1 MGDSN
6 LTTVPVVI
14 PAHGHG
20 SRMRPVTGGAPKTLT
35 PVGGQPILGR
45 LLAAVRQA
53 GRPAVVYA
61 QPPGQLIEAYLATLP
76 GPPVTVRYRQPQGY
90 LPDMGAV
97 FAADGDELTVLDADM
112 TVPHADLRAFLSAA
126 RDTDADLLAGQ
137 SACPPSR
144 DPRSIRLIPGSDGR
158 LQVGLGEDSSL
169 PRTCGAYHWR
179 PPAVAA
185 ARAFLRDGPRTFHEF
200 IDWLAAGDG
209 RQVRVA
215 THPFSA
221 AVNVN
226 TPAEHVVADAEAA
239 RWDDQQPA
247 ATASAREARR

>member
-1 MGDSN
+1 MGDSIV
-6 LTTVPVVI
+6 TTVPVVI

-45 LLAAVRQA
+45 LLAAVRQV

-76 GPPVTVRYRQPQGY
+76 GPVVPVRYRRPEGA
-90 LPDMGAV
+90 LPDTVAI
-97 FAADGDELTVLDADM
+97 FAAEGDELTILDADM
-112 TVPHADLRAFLSAA
+112 AVPHADLCAFLAA
-126 RDTDADLLAGQ
+126 TRDTDADLLAGQ
-137 SACPPSR
+137 SALPPSR
-144 DPRSIRLIPGSDGR
+144 DPRSIRLIPGSVGR
-158 LQVGLGEDSSL
+158 LQVGAGEDSSL

-185 ARAFLRDGPRTFHEF
+185 ARAFLRDGQRTFHEF
-200 IDWLAAGDG
+200 IGWLATRDG
-209 RQVRVA
+209 QHVRVA
-215 THPFSA
+215 TFAFSA

-226 TPAEHVVADAEAA
+226 TPAEHAIADAEAA

-247 ATASAREARR
+247 ATASVREARQ

>member
-1 MGDSN
+1 MGDSI

-76 GPPVTVRYRQPQGY
+76 GPPVQVRHHRPEGA
-90 LPDMGAV
+90 LPDTAAI
-97 FAADGDELTVLDADM
+97 FAAEGDELTILDADM
-112 TVPHADLRAFLSAA
+112 AVPHADLCAFLAA
-126 RDTDADLLAGQ
+126 TRDTDADLLVGQ
-137 SACPPSR
+137 SAFPPSR
-144 DPRSIRLIPGSDGR
+144 DPRSIRLIPSSDGR
-158 LQVGLGEDSSL
+158 LQVGAGEDSRL
-169 PRTCGAYHWR
+169 PRTCGAYYWR

-200 IDWLAAGDG
+200 IGWLADGDG
-209 RQVRVA
+209 HRVRVA
-215 THPFSA
+215 AFAFSA

-226 TPAEHVVADAEAA
+226 TPAEQAIADAEAA
-239 RWDDQQPA
+239 RWDDRQPA
-247 ATASAREARR
+247 ATASGCEARR

>member
-1 MGDSN
+1 MGSSFV
-6 LTTVPVVI
+6 TPVPVVI

-61 QPPGQLIEAYLATLP
+61 QPPGQLIEAYLTTLP
-76 GPPVTVRYRQPQGY
+76 GPPVQVRHRRPEGA
-90 LPDMGAV
+90 LPDTVAI
-97 FAADGDELTVLDADM
+97 FAAEGDELTILDADM
-112 TVPHADLRAFLSAA
+112 AVPHADLCAFLAA
-126 RDTDADLLAGQ
+126 TCDTDADLLAGQ
-137 SACPPSR
+137 SAVPPSR
-144 DPRSIRLIPGSDGR
+144 DPRSIRLMAGADGR
-158 LQVGLGEDSSL
+158 VRVGAGEDSSL
-169 PRTCGAYHWR
+169 PRTVGAYHWR
-179 PPAVAA
+179 PPVVAA

-200 IDWLAAGDG
+200 IDWLAADR

-215 THPFSA
+215 TFAFSA

-226 TPAEHVVADAEAA
+226 TPAEHAVAVAEAA
-239 RWDDQQPA
+239 RWEAPYPPA
-247 ATASAREARR
+247 AADNGCEAQR

>member
-1 MGDSN
+1 MGDSI

-20 SRMRPVTGGAPKTLT
+20 SRMRPVSGGAPKTLT

-76 GPPVTVRYRQPQGY
+76 GPPVTVRHRQPQGA
-90 LPDMGAV
+90 LPDTVAI
-97 FAADGDELTVLDADM
+97 FAAEGDELSILDADM
-112 TVPHADLRAFLSAA
+112 TVPHADLCAFLAA
-126 RDTDADLLAGQ
+126 TRDTDADLLAGQ
-137 SACPPSR
+137 SALPPSR
-144 DPRSIRLIPGSDGR
+144 DPRSIRLLPGAGGR
-158 LQVGLGEDSSL
+158 LQVGAGEDTSL

-200 IDWLAAGDG
+200 IGWLAAGDSP
-209 RQVRVA
+209 QVRVA
-215 THPFSA
+215 TFAFSA

-226 TPAEHVVADAEAA
+226 TPAEHAIANAEAA

-247 ATASAREARR
+247 ETATASEARR

>member
-1 MGDSN
+1 MGDSI

-35 PVGGQPILGR
+35 PVGGTPILGR

-53 GRPAVVYA
+53 ARPAVVYA
-61 QPPGQLIEAYLATLP
+61 QPPGQFIEAYLATLP
-76 GPPVTVRYRQPQGY
+76 GPPVKLRYRQPRGA
-90 LPDMGAV
+90 LPDTAAI
-97 FAADGDELTVLDADM
+97 FAAEGDELTILDADM
-112 TVPHADLRAFLSAA
+112 TVPHADLCAFLAAA
-126 RDTDADLLAGQ
+126 RDTSADLLAGQ
-137 SACPPSR
+137 SALPPSR

-158 LQVGLGEDSSL
+158 LQVGAGEDSSL

-200 IDWLAAGDG
+200 IDWLADGDG
-209 RQVRVA
+209 PRVRVA
-215 THPFSA
+215 TFAFSA

-226 TPAEHVVADAEAA
+226 TPAEHAIADTEAA
-239 RWDDQQPA
+239 RWDNQQPA
-247 ATASAREARR
+247 ATTSADEARR

>member
-1 MGDSN
+1 MGDSI

-20 SRMRPVTGGAPKTLT
+20 SRMRPVTGGTPKTLT

-53 GRPAVVYA
+53 GRPAIVYA

-76 GPPVTVRYRQPQGY
+76 GPPVKVRYRQPQGY

-97 FAADGDELTVLDADM
+97 FAREGDELTILDADM
-112 TVPHADLRAFLSAA
+112 TVPHTDLRAFLAA
-126 RDTDADLLAGQ
+126 AHDTDADLFAGQ
-137 SACPPSR
+137 SAFPPSR
-144 DPRSIRLIPGSDGR
+144 DSRSIRLIPSGGR
-158 LQVGLGEDSSL
+158 LQVGAGEDSSL

-185 ARAFLRDGPRTFHEF
+185 ALAFLRDGPRTFHEF
-200 IDWLAAGDG
+200 IDWLADGDG
-209 RQVRVA
+209 HQVRVA
-215 THPFSA
+215 TFAFSA

-226 TPAEHVVADAEAA
+226 TPPEHAIAIAEAA
-239 RWDDQQPA
+239 RWGDQQPA
-247 ATASAREARR
+247 ATASAREARP